1 MGAAEGGDL
10 MGFLGDVLAWF
21 TDPAHWSGPDGIPSR
36 TWEHVQLSAFAT
48 VIAAALTLPPALW
61 LGHRRRGGQFV
72 VAVVN
77 IGRAIPSFAI
87 IALFLPFTIRL
98 GLGLGFWPTFLA
110 LFALAAPPMFTN
122 AYTGISG
129 VDPAL
134 VEAARGMGMTE
145 PELLRSVELP
155 LASPVI
161 LAAVRVAAVQVVATA
176 TLGAIVAWGGLGR
189 YVVDGFSTQDNV
201 EVFAGGL
208 LVALLVIGTEV
219 ALSLLERRVV
229 PAGIHTTARAE
240 LEIHAI

>member
-1 MGAAEGGDL
+1 
-10 MGFLGDVLAWF
+10 
-21 TDPAHWSGPDGIPSR
+21 
-36 TWEHVQLSAFAT
+36 
-48 VIAAALTLPPALW
+48 
-61 LGHRRRGGQFV
+61 
-72 VAVVN
+72 
-77 IGRAIPSFAI
+77 
-87 IALFLPFTIRL
+87 
-98 GLGLGFWPTFLA
+98 
-110 LFALAAPPMFTN
+110 MFTN

-134 VEAARGMGMTE
+134 VEAARGMGMTDRD
-145 PELLRSVELP
+145 LLRRVEIP

-176 TLGAIVAWGGLGR
+176 TLGAVVAWGGLGR
-189 YVVDGFSTQDNV
+189 YVVDGFATQNNV

>member
-1 MGAAEGGDL
+1 

-21 TDPAHWSGPDGIPSR
+21 TDPAHWSGSGGIPAR
-36 TWEHVQLSAFAT
+36 TWEHVQLSVFAT
-48 VIAAALTLPPALW
+48 VVAAALALPPALW
-61 LGHRRRGGQFV
+61 LGHRRRGGQLV
-72 VAVVN
+72 VAAVN

-87 IALFLPFTIRL
+87 IALFLPISIRL

-110 LFALAAPPMFTN
+110 LFALAVPPMFTN

-134 VEAARGMGMTE
+134 VEAARGMGMTDR
-145 PELLRSVELP
+145 ELLGVVEIP

-176 TLGAIVAWGGLGR
+176 TLGAVVAWGGLGR
-189 YVVDGFSTQDNV
+189 YVVDGFATQDNV

-208 LVALLVIGTEV
+208 LVAALVVATELL
-219 ALSLLERRVV
+219 LSLVERLVV
-229 PAGIHTTARAE
+229 PAGISTTGLAD
-240 LEIHAI
+240 LEIHAT